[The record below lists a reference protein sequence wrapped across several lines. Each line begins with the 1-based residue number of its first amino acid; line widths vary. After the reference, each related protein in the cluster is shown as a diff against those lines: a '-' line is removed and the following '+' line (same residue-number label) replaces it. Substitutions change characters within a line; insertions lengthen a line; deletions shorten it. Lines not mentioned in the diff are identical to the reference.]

1 MRELPKVEKWAV
13 YETLTGPTAGRRTVC
28 SASEWKSI
36 QTSEP
41 GRHKIIREGI
51 TDESEAEKL
60 ARGTSGD
67 MKSRHTIDRPKF
79 E

>member
-13 YETLTGPTAGRRTVC
+13 YETVTGPTAGRRTIC
-28 SASEWKSI
+28 SASEWTSMHK
-36 QTSEP
+36 SEP
-41 GRHKIIREGI
+41 GNHKLIREGI

-67 MKSRHTIDRPKF
+67 AKSRHTIERPKF

>member
-1 MRELPKVEKWAV
+1 MRELPRVEKWAV

-28 SASEWKSI
+28 SAGEWKSI
-36 QTSEP
+36 QAIEP
-41 GRHKIIREGI
+41 GKHKVIREGI

-67 MKSRHTIDRPKF
+67 IKSRHTIDRPKF

>member
-13 YETLTGPTAGRRTVC
+13 YETLSGPTVGRRTVC

-36 QTSEP
+36 QTREP
-41 GRHKIIREGI
+41 GRHKIIREAI

-67 MKSRHTIDRPKF
+67 IKSRHTIDRPKF